1 MNPNYNKNL
10 AAIISIL
17 IAVVFLL
24 SYCSFNKTNNNKTY
38 IDSDTVPACVECD
51 EFYKGYLEDS
61 LENDFIEHHK
71 DSIDFKRFSDKST
84 I

>member
-17 IAVVFLL
+17 VVVIFLL
-24 SYCSFNKTNNNKTY
+24 SYCSFNRTNSNKSSV
-38 IDSDTVPACVECD
+38 DSDTIPVCEECD
-51 EFYKGYLEDS
+51 DFYESYSEDS

-71 DSIDFKRFSDKST
+71 DSIDFKRYSDK
-84 I
+84 